1 MASRV
6 PLNRSSAGTSERA
19 VPQTAPGTIEASLNY
34 LARGDVA
41 PQVRIYPPSS
51 GLPTVYTQLAKHL
64 VTIRDARPE
73 AQSLRLDEHGFELRG
88 GRTDFTN
95 FFDEAA
101 VRATYYPDVQQRVE
115 WLLGAHAVVA
125 FDHNVRS
132 VTRAARGEKGVRAPA
147 DQVHNDYTERSG
159 PRRKLDVL
167 AAVGRSDLADRH
179 FAFVNLWRPIVGP
192 VYDQP
197 LAVCDSRSVAPSDLV
212 NTEILHFMEDD
223 LAEPRHR
230 GDVHSV
236 LYSPSHRWYY
246 VQAMQPEEFL
256 LLKCFDSRLD
266 GRARFTPHS
275 AFENPACPREFV
287 ARESIE
293 VRTLVVFDEA

>member
-1 MASRV
+1 M
-6 PLNRSSAGTSERA
+6 SERA
-19 VPQTAPGTIEASLNY
+19 VPQAVPETIEASLNY
-34 LARGDVA
+34 LAVGDVA

-51 GLPTVYTQLAKHL
+51 GLPTVYTKLAKHV

-73 AQSLRLDEHGFELRG
+73 AHSLRLDEHGFELHS

-95 FFDEAA
+95 FLDEKA
-101 VRATYYPDVQQRVE
+101 VRATYYPDVEQRLKR
-115 WLLGAHAVVA
+115 LLGAHAVIA

-132 VTRAARGEKGVRAPA
+132 VTRAARGEPGVRAPA

-159 PRRKLDVL
+159 PKRKLEVL
-167 AAVGRSDLADRH
+167 AAAGRSDLADRH
-179 FAFVNLWRPIVGP
+179 VAFVNLWRPIVGP

-197 LAVCDSRSVAPSDLV
+197 LAVCDARSTAPGDLV

-223 LAEPRHR
+223 LVEPRHR

-236 LYSPSHRWYY
+236 LYNPSHRWYY

-256 LLKCFDSRLD
+256 LLKCFDSRVD

-275 AFENPACPREFV
+275 AFENPACPPDFV
-287 ARESIE
+287 PRESIE
-293 VRTLVVFDEA
+293 VRTLVVFAA

>member
-1 MASRV
+1 M
-6 PLNRSSAGTSERA
+6 
-19 VPQTAPGTIEASLNY
+19 PQTAPGTVEASLNY
-34 LARGDVA
+34 LAQSDIG

-51 GLPTVYTQLAKHL
+51 GIPTVYTQLAKH
-64 VTIRDARPE
+64 VVAIHDARPE
-73 AQSLRLDEHGFELRG
+73 AHGLRLDEHGFELHS
-88 GRTDFTN
+88 GRTEFTS
-95 FFDEAA
+95 FFDDAA
-101 VRATYYPDVQQRVE
+101 VRATYYPEVQRRLE
-115 WLLGAHAVVA
+115 GLLGARAVVA

-132 VTRAARGEKGVRAPA
+132 VTRAARGERGVRAPA

-159 PRRKLDVL
+159 PKRKLEVL
-167 AAVGRSDLADRH
+167 AAAGRSDLADRH
-179 FAFVNLWRPIVGP
+179 VAFVNLWRPIVGP

-197 LAVCDSRSVAPSDLV
+197 LAVCDARSVAPGDLV

-223 LAEPRHR
+223 LVEPRHR

-236 LYSPSHRWYY
+236 RYNPSHRWHY

-275 AFENPACPREFV
+275 AFENPACPRDFV
-287 ARESIE
+287 PRESIE
-293 VRTLVVFDEA
+293 VRTLVVF